1 MLSPKKGKI
10 ITNGEDSLKLSGPL
24 IDAYRK
30 VKTTKFKI
38 SKRKSHYSTWQVDFS
53 SFSSAGNP
61 PFLLSKLP
69 NK

>member
-10 ITNGEDSLKLSGPL
+10 ITNGEASLKLLGQL

-38 SKRKSHYSTWQVDFS
+38 LKRKSHYSTWQVDFS
-53 SFSSAGNP
+53 SFSSVGNP
-61 PFLLSKLP
+61 PFLLSRLP